1 MLYIIDSTKGYRKA
15 YKRVSRHKDF
25 EQDVLDKVIDTL
37 ARGEKLEPKY
47 RDHQL
52 TGEFKDYRE
61 CHVKNNILLMY
72 QKHEDVLV
80 LLLVELGTHDDL
92 FR

>member
-1 MLYIIDSTKGYRKA
+1 MYEVTRTQAYRKS
-15 YKRVSRHKDF
+15 YKRFSKQKDF
-25 EQDVLDKVIDTL
+25 DPQTLENIIIALRRDERLD
-37 ARGEKLEPKY
+37 AKY

-61 CHVKNNILLMY
+61 CHVRSDILLVY
-72 QKHEDVLV
+72 QKLEHVLV
-80 LLLVELGTHDDL
+80 LLLVDLGTHDDL